1 MQMNNASVKNHFS
14 EEKYNLYKSRAIVY
28 SVFFAIIL
36 ALCIFL
42 AFKVVNKETIAPVGY
57 ADSGSVDYRVYL
69 KPNDFY
75 TEEFLKMGNSYPTS
89 LIDYI
94 DFNYNYVFNIDD
106 IANVDFEYKI
116 IGELIIDNN
125 NAKEPPLLTKE
136 YTIQD
141 TKTKKM
147 NNSGEILIN
156 EKFQINYS
164 EYNQFANEYRAKLG
178 LDTNSYLKIYLSVK
192 RTPSDGSKYIFK
204 NDTVKLNEVI
214 IPLTEKAIQIT
225 IDSKNNVLKDQIS
238 GKEETS
244 INYIIVGVIGV
255 LFILT
260 LIFLRVIIKSIIK
273 MKRKRSTYDKYVK
286 KVLKEYDR
294 LVVETKTIM
303 DFSKCNV
310 IKVLEFTE
318 LLDVRDNLKVPINY
332 YCIEKHIKGVFY
344 IKSDDDI
351 YALYISSETL
361 EKDE

>member
-28 SVFFAIIL
+28 SVFFAITL

-57 ADSGSVDYRVYL
+57 KDSAPVDYRVYL
-69 KPNDFY
+69 KENDFY
-75 TEEFLKMGNSYPTS
+75 TEEFLPKGKSYITS
-89 LIDYI
+89 LIDHLDI
-94 DFNYNYVFNIDD
+94 NYNYVFNIDD
-106 IANVDFEYKI
+106 ITSMNFEYEV
-116 IGELIIDNN
+116 IGNLVIENN
-125 NAKEPPLLTKE
+125 NSTKKELFNKE
-136 YTIQD
+136 YVIKEKQ
-141 TKTKKM
+141 TKKM

-156 EKFQINYS
+156 ENVQIDYS
-164 EYNQFANEYRAKLG
+164 EYNQLANKFRASYG
-178 LDTNSYLKIYLSVK
+178 VDSNSYLKVYLSVK
-192 RTPSDGSKYIFK
+192 KESDPESKYQ
-204 NDTVKLNEVI
+204 LNETLKLSELV
-214 IPLTEKAIQIT
+214 IPLTERAIEIN
-225 IDSKNNVLKDQIS
+225 IDSKNTEIKNQIS

-361 EKDE
+361 EKD